1 MHAVLAISSMS
12 CFLPWKY
19 VVEKSRPLMTSQNVV
34 TMSKTFQSCKIYKL
48 LGTCSY
54 GWFVIVDTCSDIHC
68 FYMFRYCFLL
78 NPISTKMIQLLSSWV
93 PHFSYKNCV
102 LSLPPDSPECVV
114 MFFDYE
120 SGIHRNHVF
129 CKSGGL
135 VEQAITALF
144 SHALHKWLC
153 WSTYKA
159 RILQNI

>member
-1 MHAVLAISSMS
+1 MHACCVGHQFHVLFSSME
-12 CFLPWKY
+12 
-19 VVEKSRPLMTSQNVV
+19 VVESQTSYDISECRYHVKNIPELQD
-34 TMSKTFQSCKIYKL
+34 KL

-54 GWFVIVDTCSDIHC
+54 GWFVIVDTCSDIHW

-78 NPISTKMIQLLSSWV
+78 NPISTKMIQLLSSWA

-144 SHALHKWLC
+144 SHALHEWLC